1 MRKLALLAAV
11 PFALGCAQQSAVR
24 APSLPTAE
32 PLQVRLFQ
40 PTGGALNYQLSEP
53 AYVAIFAVTRGHG
66 ISMVF
71 PHYVSQADHR
81 SHAGLNRETV
91 HGGSG
96 AWGYSS
102 TARNDHR
109 ALFGYADAYYVI
121 ASKYPLPVDG
131 MLQSPW
137 VLRSLVGADVFRA
150 TNLTDTWAALESVL
164 VEGLPAEAWSADVY
178 LNWRDPFMTAAWSPQ
193 RFMEY
198 CNDGRGF
205 LATSMLSMSQCDPRR
220 TTISRSPPVPVPVAA
235 APRIPP
241 VEPADRNPS
250 VPWSPPRIGPG
261 DVVGQTS
268 RAASRGEGVTRSQPE
283 PRRSEPEPRR
293 SEPTRAAES
302 RPQAT
307 RTEAKRPEP
316 QPDPN

>member
-66 ISMVF
+66 ISLVF

-81 SHAGLNRETV
+81 SHAGLNQETV

-96 AWGYSS
+96 AWGYST

-109 ALFGYADAYYVI
+109 SLFGYADAYYVI

-164 VEGLPAEAWSADVY
+164 VEGLPADAWSADVY

-193 RFMEY
+193 RFTEY

-205 LATSMLSMSQCDPRR
+205 LATSMLSMSQCGIGR
-220 TTISRSPPVPVPVAA
+220 TTIITSPVVPVAA
-235 APRIPP
+235 APRLPP
-241 VEPADRNPS
+241 VEPADRNPH
-250 VPWSPPRIGPG
+250 VPWSPPRVGPDDG
-261 DVVGQTS
+261 VGQTS
-268 RAASRGEGVTRSQPE
+268 RAASQGEGVTR
-283 PRRSEPEPRR
+283 REPEPKR

-302 RPQAT
+302 RPQPT
-307 RTEAKRPEP
+307 RAEPKRPEP